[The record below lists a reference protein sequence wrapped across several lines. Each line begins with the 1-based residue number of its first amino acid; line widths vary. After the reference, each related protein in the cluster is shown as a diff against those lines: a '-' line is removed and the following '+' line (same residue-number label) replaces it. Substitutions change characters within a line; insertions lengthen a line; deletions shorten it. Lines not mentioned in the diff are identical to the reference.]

1 MKKAIDCDIYNF
13 NGTLIAHDH
22 YVGQVNITFGAVG
35 NKNCFI
41 KLHNSNQN
49 PTDYTLTFT

>member
-1 MKKAIDCDIYNF
+1 MKEKCIRK
-13 NGTLIAHDH
+13 T
-22 YVGQVNITFGAVG
+22 ITFGAVG

-49 PTDYTLTFT
+49 PTDYTLTLT